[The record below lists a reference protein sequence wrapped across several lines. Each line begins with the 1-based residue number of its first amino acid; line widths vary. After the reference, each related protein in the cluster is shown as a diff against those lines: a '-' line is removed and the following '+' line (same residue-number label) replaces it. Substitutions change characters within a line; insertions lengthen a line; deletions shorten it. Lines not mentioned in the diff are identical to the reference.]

1 MIIVSAALAQ
11 IENDRLYN
19 IIQITQ
25 KNQSADPRGLEA
37 PGGGGVPSSADLPD
51 CQRGLNGLSSEELM
65 RKLETS
71 QSRLQEDMS
80 KLSRDAANL
89 QNLSGARSVPFI
101 PFPPHKKSPLSRQLW
116 LLSCSQ
122 SLQG

>member
-1 MIIVSAALAQ
+1 MLQ

-25 KNQSADPRGLEA
+25 GGKTSLSSLDRGMSLD
-37 PGGGGVPSSADLPD
+37 SSAEDFPPAPR
-51 CQRGLNGLSSEELM
+51 RGSMNGLSSAELM
-65 RKLETS
+65 RKLESS

-89 QNLSGARSVPFI
+89 QNLSGAR
-101 PFPPHKKSPLSRQLW
+101 
-116 LLSCSQ
+116 
-122 SLQG
+122 